1 MKLLSPILAL
11 WGGDAVGF
19 FCPGCRNM
27 HHVPVSA
34 SGAGE
39 RPRWK
44 YNYRPNAPTFE
55 PSLLIRTGHHV
66 PGQPP
71 AEDCWL
77 CKRHDER
84 VAAGEPSHRACGI
97 CHSFVTRGQIQF
109 LCDCTHHLAGQ
120 TVPLPPIP
128 AHQAG

>member
-1 MKLLSPILAL
+1 MKLLSPILSL
-11 WGGDAVGF
+11 WGDDAVGF
-19 FCPGCRNM
+19 YCPGCRNM
-27 HHVPVSA
+27 HQVPVSA
-34 SGAGE
+34 SGEGK

-44 YNYRPNAPTFE
+44 YNYRPSAPTFE

-71 AEDCWL
+71 PEDCWL
-77 CKRHDER
+77 CKRHQER
-84 VAAGEPSHRACGI
+84 LANGEPSHLSCGI

-109 LCDCTHHLAGQ
+109 LPDCTHHLAGQ

-128 AHQAG
+128 ARDAG